1 VTCIKLLEL
10 KGKKEIVLA
19 NKSNKE
25 HFVIGKIHRHFHIH
39 KSIMMGNTI
48 VGGEEAMSKKS
59 SGRGQKAPSVNP
71 QGYGKDVEFSTE
83 PKSELQNLAKKSNT
97 K

>member
-1 VTCIKLLEL
+1 MEILLAENRYWINRTYSEV
-10 KGKKEIVLA
+10 GI
-19 NKSNKE
+19 
-25 HFVIGKIHRHFHIH
+25 FHLQIQIH
-39 KSIMMGNTI
+39 KSVMIGNTSI
-48 VGGEEAMSKKS
+48 GGEDAMSKKS
-59 SGRGQKAPSVNP
+59 SGRGKKAPSVNP

>member
-1 VTCIKLLEL
+1 MNEYKTYVTIT
-10 KGKKEIVLA
+10 
-19 NKSNKE
+19 E
-25 HFVIGKIHRHFHIH
+25 HFGIGKIHWYFKIH
-39 KSIMMGNTI
+39 KSLMIGNTI
-48 VGGEEAMSKKS
+48 FGGEDAMSKKS

>member
-1 VTCIKLLEL
+1 
-10 KGKKEIVLA
+10 
-19 NKSNKE
+19 
-25 HFVIGKIHRHFHIH
+25 
-39 KSIMMGNTI
+39 
-48 VGGEEAMSKKS
+48 MSKIS